1 MLRISH
7 QIAQLT
13 AVSLNPSFPPLYL
26 IRSKK
31 KSSGRLMIRNAD
43 TILPRHPLHLNQP
56 FLPTLST
63 SAPKLLGVDERSH
76 RPTSKGFANAFSTY
90 DGPLPSLSSSASAK
104 EKEGE
109 KIEIPR
115 AMMKSMRDIE
125 LVYSTRT
132 GGM

>member
-43 TILPRHPLHLNQP
+43 TILPRHPLHLNPP

-63 SAPKLLGVDERSH
+63 SAPELLG
-76 RPTSKGFANAFSTY
+76 
-90 DGPLPSLSSSASAK
+90 
-104 EKEGE
+104 
-109 KIEIPR
+109 
-115 AMMKSMRDIE
+115 
-125 LVYSTRT
+125 
-132 GGM
+132 GG